1 MIMLLQ
7 LLVACG
13 LAATIRAEE
22 LPLLPSASRDPPPIQ
37 IPIPTHHAAASVYSS
52 YAPKG
57 QKHVEPFRAKHAKKS
72 DKKSEETD
80 DLYSLFPGPIMLGVG
95 HTNDDTDEDNDN
107 DDEASH
113 GGGTTTHFPVPI
125 KIDIPLPP
133 SSSNAVPVPSHYY
146 YNKKSSKG
154 PKSSSS
160 SSSGKGSSYEGD
172 SDSDDETD
180 RHPIT
185 DLPNLPEEGEGEGEL
200 MTCALRA
207 YVSC

>member
-1 MIMLLQ
+1 MGRTIMIMLLQ

-57 QKHVEPFRAKHAKKS
+57 QKHVEPFRTKHAKKS
-72 DKKSEETD
+72 DKKAEETD
-80 DLYSLFPGPIMLGVG
+80 DLYRLFPGPIMLGVG
-95 HTNDDTDEDNDN
+95 HTNDDTDDDNDK

-133 SSSNAVPVPSHYY
+133 SSSNGVPAPSYY
-146 YNKKSSKG
+146 YYHKKSGKG
-154 PKSSSS
+154 PKS
-160 SSSGKGSSYEGD
+160 SSSGKGSSYEAD
-172 SDSDDETD
+172 NDSDDE
-180 RHPIT
+180 T

-200 MTCALRA
+200 MICASCA